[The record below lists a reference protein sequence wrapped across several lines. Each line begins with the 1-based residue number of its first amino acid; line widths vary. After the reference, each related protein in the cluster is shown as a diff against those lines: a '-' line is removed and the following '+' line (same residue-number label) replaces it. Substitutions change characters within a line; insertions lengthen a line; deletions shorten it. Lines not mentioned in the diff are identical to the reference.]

1 MALSSEEISEE
12 CYFTEN
18 RPKPHLFLSR
28 QKQCLIGTALLFLR
42 SPRSCLFSERFI
54 V

>member
-12 CYFTEN
+12 CYFTEK
-18 RPKPHLFLSR
+18 RPKPYLFLSR
-28 QKQCLIGTALLFLR
+28 QKCLIGTALLFLR